1 MYTHYDSRF
10 ERQVSIIHPGEFF
23 SSDEDIIISTILGSC
38 IAVALYDPEH
48 RQGGLNHFMLPGE
61 LRGNRFFL
69 EESGRY
75 GMFAMEL
82 LINDLLKKG
91 ARRSSLNAKVFGGGH
106 VLHNTSN
113 GSIPDSNIRFALDF
127 LETEKI
133 PIVSQDVG
141 GIQARKV
148 LFFPRTSQVLLKRFG
163 GQSIKP
169 VEREETAY
177 LARLKKKTREKD
189 PGEVTLF

>member
-10 ERQVSIIHPGEFF
+10 ERQVSIIHPGEYF

-61 LRGNRFFL
+61 LHGRQFFL

-91 ARRSSLNAKVFGGGH
+91 ARRSSLTAKVFGGGH
-106 VLHNTSN
+106 VLHTTSS

-133 PIVSQDVG
+133 PIVGQDVG
-141 GIQARKV
+141 GTQARKV
-148 LFFPRTSQVLLKRFG
+148 LFFPRTSQILLKRFG
-163 GQSIKP
+163 GKSIAP
-169 VEREETAY
+169 VEREEEAY
-177 LARLKKKTREKD
+177 LARIRRKNREKPAAD
-189 PGEVTLF
+189 VTLF